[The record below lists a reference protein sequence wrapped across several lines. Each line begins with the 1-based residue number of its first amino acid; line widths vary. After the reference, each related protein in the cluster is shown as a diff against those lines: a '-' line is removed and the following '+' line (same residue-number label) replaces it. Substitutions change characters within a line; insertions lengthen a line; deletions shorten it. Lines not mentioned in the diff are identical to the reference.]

1 MVWYG
6 LKCFGLV
13 WKAQNPQPLV
23 SHSVSDEGGH
33 RAARAAK
40 KESKEEEDGGGE
52 ADRHKPADGK
62 DGEQGEADVD
72 QHLLDYDA
80 HHLIVKGVHGQQ
92 PDKES
97 TVKLLARLS

>member
-1 MVWYG
+1 MVW
-6 LKCFGLV
+6 FGLL

-23 SHSVSDEGGH
+23 SHSVSDKGGH

-40 KESKEEEDGGGE
+40 KESEEEDGRGE